1 MFLNDNIY
9 QVRLKQN
16 LLQWLKLYNLNVM
29 GHITNN
35 TVPGLITYKHF
46 FLLYIIK
53 FNTIGLI
60 HVQLNIGRN
69 SFTQSC
75 LNFVREH

>member
-1 MFLNDNIY
+1 MKIEYNCICKVFVSEIKIPSKFISMFLNDNIY

-46 FLLYIIK
+46 FYYILL
-53 FNTIGLI
+53 
-60 HVQLNIGRN
+60 N
-69 SFTQSC
+69 STP
-75 LNFVREH
+75 LV